1 MAKAKVKFPL
11 DSIAG
16 VIAGPDRTIGRDVGM
31 ASSIRRRVNATA
43 GTAQPDLKVQIYAT
57 TAPTR
62 GGSTARHARSTVYC
76 DCDGSYKTLA
86 PEKQVFLVPWWRSA
100 TGGAFVSMGAY
111 QVYMKTCLKGL
122 LEFKA
127 FLVFSYLTRYQIVNN
142 DPFDWEEEE
151 AILTNIPFNPLYTQ
165 SLEVFLL
172 LNSET
177 KKGTI
182 SYSAKMV
189 DTPLDYAIID
199 DKTIT
204 VFVPLVQRQSSV
216 FIDVYSY
223 WKG

>member
-1 MAKAKVKFPL
+1 MAKAKTKFPI
-11 DSIAG
+11 DSIEG
-16 VIAGPDRTIGRDVGM
+16 VLVGPDRTIGRDVGLNV
-31 ASSIRRRVNATA
+31 AFRKINAGVSGDKNNRRKT
-43 GTAQPDLKVQIYAT
+43 QIYAT

-86 PEKQVFLVPWWRSA
+86 PEKQVFLVPWWRAA

-151 AILTNIPFNPLYTQ
+151 AILTNIPFNPLYPQ

-189 DTPLDYAIID
+189 DTPLDYTMID
-199 DKTIT
+199 DRTIT
-204 VFVPLVQRQSSV
+204 VFVPLIQRQSSV